1 MADHCPGRPCDR
13 AEPPLGQMWRGT
25 ARIVIFGAMIYV
37 LYHGYVDLYIWE
49 YFLSIFY
56 IIGLYVWF
64 SRVKNLHIRTNPEY
78 KYFLWGFMAKVV
90 GGMIF
95 ALIYFYHYKGG
106 DTIMYFYSAIS
117 SSKLMTERPLTYLKV
132 MFGENS
138 LENWNLYDLDT
149 GYPYQYIYFDSRTW
163 MVIRLLNPLVSLAF
177 RSYLVTTVMLAS
189 VAYIGVWRC
198 FRMFVGYFPSQMGKL
213 AVAFLFVPS
222 VIFWGSGVG
231 KDTFTFSGTCFF
243 VYAVDQWFFKRN
255 RSFANAFGGVASA
268 ALVIYIKPYIFMALL
283 PSMLLWV
290 LYARITGI
298 RNTLIRLVVVP
309 MGFFVLVAGTIAILS
324 GLGDKL
330 GKFSLDNAVAT
341 TMITN
346 LDMTKNMDYS
356 ANYFDIGPMDGTWSG
371 LLSRAPT
378 AVFAALFR
386 PRLDEARNPVMLIS
400 GLENAWLLWLVVSSL
415 LHARIVFVPRFI
427 FGNPIVLMCLS
438 FSVVFGFVIGI
449 STPNFGALVRF
460 KIPMLPFF
468 ISGLVIINYI
478 VKLDRHYRERNKR
491 LDLAD
496 IRQGTA
502 HLSPEDELPV
512 KGARGRGRRPSR
524 PRPAFAAE

>member
-1 MADHCPGRPCDR
+1 
-13 AEPPLGQMWRGT
+13 
-25 ARIVIFGAMIYV
+25 MIYV
-37 LYHGYVDLYIWE
+37 LYHGYVDIYIWE
-49 YFLSIFY
+49 YFLSFFY

-64 SRVKNLHIRTNPEY
+64 SRMKNIQIKAHPEY
-78 KYFLWGFMAKVV
+78 KYFLWGFLAKVI
-90 GGMIF
+90 GGMVF
-95 ALIYFYHYKGG
+95 ALVYFYHYQGG
-106 DTIMYFYSAIS
+106 DSIMYFYSAIS
-117 SSKLMTERPLTYLKV
+117 SSKLLTDSPLSWFRV
-132 MFGENS
+132 MFGDNS
-138 LENWNLYDLDT
+138 LDNWGLYNLDT

-163 MVIRLLNPLVSLAF
+163 MVIRLLNPFVSIAF

-198 FRMFVGYFPSQMGKL
+198 FRMFVGYYPSQMGKF
-213 AVAFLFVPS
+213 AMAFLFVPS

-243 VYAVDQWFFKRN
+243 VYAVDQWFFKKNRN
-255 RSFANAFGGVASA
+255 FSTLFGGIMSA

-290 LYARITGI
+290 LYSRITNI
-298 RNTLIRLVVVP
+298 RNTLIKFVVVP
-309 MGFFVLVAGTIAILS
+309 FGFFVLVASTIAILS

-330 GKFSLDNAVAT
+330 GKFSLDNAVSTA
-341 TMITN
+341 MVTN
-346 LDMTKNMDYS
+346 SDMTRNADYS

-371 LLSRAPT
+371 LLSKAPT

-400 GLENAWLLWLVVSSL
+400 GLENAWLLWLVISCIL
-415 LHARIVFVPRFI
+415 RARIVFLPRFI

-438 FSVVFGFVIGI
+438 FAVVFGFVIGI

-468 ISGLVIINYI
+468 IAGLVIINYI
-478 VKLDRHYRERNKR
+478 VQLDRHFRDRNKR
-491 LDLAD
+491 LNLAD
-496 IRQGTA
+496 IRNGTA
-502 HLSPEDELPV
+502 HLRPEDDVPL
-512 KGARGRGRRPSR
+512 KGGRKRR
-524 PRPAFAAE
+524 PRPRPLMPEPIPGAG

>member
-1 MADHCPGRPCDR
+1 
-13 AEPPLGQMWRGT
+13 
-25 ARIVIFGAMIYV
+25 MIYV
-37 LYHGYVDLYIWE
+37 LYHGYVDIYIWE
-49 YFLSIFY
+49 YFLSFFY
-56 IIGLYVWF
+56 VIGLYVWF
-64 SRVKNLHIRTNPEY
+64 SRIKNIRIKAEPEY
-78 KYFLWGFMAKVV
+78 KYFLWGFLAKVV
-90 GGMIF
+90 GGIVF
-95 ALIYFYHYKGG
+95 GLVYFYHYQGG
-106 DTIMYFYSAIS
+106 DSIMYFYSAIS
-117 SSKLMTERPLTYLKV
+117 TTKLATTRPLDYFGV
-132 MFGENS
+132 MFGDNS
-138 LENWNLYDLDT
+138 MENWERFDLDT
-149 GYPYQYIYFDSRTW
+149 GYPYQYVYLDPRTW
-163 MVIRLLNPLVSLAF
+163 MVIRLLSPLAMIAF

-213 AVAFLFVPS
+213 AMAFLFVPS

-255 RSFANAFGGVASA
+255 RSFGTIVGGLLSA

-290 LYARITGI
+290 LYARISGI
-298 RNTLIRLVVVP
+298 RNTLIKFVVVP
-309 MGFFVLVAGTIAILS
+309 FAFLVLVLGTIAILS

-330 GKFSLDNAVAT
+330 GKFALEYAVTT

-346 LDMTKNMDYS
+346 QDMMRNTDYS
-356 ANYFDIGPMDGTWSG
+356 SNYFDLGPMDGTWSG
-371 LLSRAPT
+371 LLSKAPA

-386 PRLDEARNPVMLIS
+386 PRLDEARNAVMIIS
-400 GLENAWLLWLVVSSL
+400 GLENAWLLWLVISSFL
-415 LHARIVFVPRFI
+415 RARIVFVPRFL

-468 ISGLVIINYI
+468 ITGLIVINYI
-478 VKLDRHYRERNKR
+478 VQLDRHYRERNKR
-491 LDLAD
+491 LNLSD

-502 HLSPEDELPV
+502 HLKPEDDVPL
-512 KGARGRGRRPSR
+512 KGGRKRR
-524 PRPAFAAE
+524 PRPRMEEPMPQPG